1 MKCIWIVVNRLQ
13 PAYLSC
19 YGSEWLDTFTL
30 DRVAT
35 EGIVFDQ
42 CYVDRASPI
51 AVRRSW
57 FTGRHGFGG
66 PSRTPGLLRLLWEQ
80 GVRTVFIGDERSPS
94 VRGVWA
100 SGWEMVQVV
109 RRNRLAELEQESLTA
124 GCIQAATDWLSRY
137 AASDPWLLWLELGA
151 LQPPWESALYD
162 HDAVRALEGAP
173 EQPILEPKIGRVGVD
188 LTEEEREVLLYSYA
202 GVVSGVDQWLGMLL
216 DFLRS
221 KGLYDEV
228 LLVVT
233 SDCGLPLGEH
243 GLVGDVGVCLHE
255 EMVHLPL
262 LLRWPG
268 GKEAG
273 RRIQQLVQPVDFFP
287 TLLEYFAAPVPQ
299 EIHGKS
305 ILGPARGEYV
315 QLREYACAIGRS
327 AFDECWSLRTHQW
340 YLILPV
346 RSLPD
351 RPIPPPQLYIKPDDR
366 WEVND
371 VREDYPDAAE
381 HLELTL
387 RRFREAARQ
396 NRLAELPELRDDLL
410 RITVE

>member
-1 MKCIWIVVNRLQ
+1 MRCIWIVVQRLQ
-13 PAYLSC
+13 PAFVSC

-30 DRVAT
+30 DRLAT
-35 EGIVFDQ
+35 EGVVFDQ
-42 CYVDRASPI
+42 CYVDRASPV

-66 PSRTPGLLRLLWEQ
+66 SSRTPGLLRLLWEQ
-80 GVRTVFIGDERSPS
+80 GVRTVFIGDERTPS
-94 VRGVWA
+94 LRGVWA
-100 SGWEMVQVV
+100 SGWETVQVV
-109 RRNRLAELEQESLTA
+109 RRERLAELEQESLTA

-137 AASDPWLLWLELGA
+137 GATKPWLLWLELGA
-151 LQPPWESALYD
+151 LQPPWEAALYD
-162 HDAVRALEGAP
+162 EEAVRALEGAP
-173 EQPILEPKIGRVGVD
+173 ERPILEPKMGYAGQD
-188 LTEEEREVLLYSYA
+188 LTKEEREILLYSYA
-202 GVVSGVDQWLGMLL
+202 GVVSGVDQWLGMLC
-216 DFLRS
+216 DYLRQ

-243 GLVGDVGVCLHE
+243 GLVGDAGPCLHE
-255 EMVHLPL
+255 EMLHLPL

-273 RRIQQLVQPVDFFP
+273 RRVQQLVQPVDFFP
-287 TLLEYFAAPVPQ
+287 TLLEYFGARIPS

-305 ILGPARGEYV
+305 ILGLAGGEYM
-315 QLREYACAIGRS
+315 QLREYACSIGRWE
-327 AFDECWSLRTHQW
+327 AEEWWSLRTHAW

-346 RSLPD
+346 HTRPD
-351 RPIPPPQLYIKPDDR
+351 QPVPPARLYIKPDDR

-371 VREDYPDAAE
+371 VREDYPDVAD

-396 NRLAELPELRDDLL
+396 NRLAELPHLRDDLL
-410 RITVE
+410 RMTVT